1 MGGPVHCRWCY
12 PVERNLKTL
21 RKKCRNKAKIE
32 ASIAEA
38 FILEEVS
45 NFTEQYYSENL
56 PSVHNAPPRY
66 NAGENES
73 SLSLFR
79 GQQGATSGSTVKQ
92 LNYEEWR
99 KIMLYVLTNLD
110 EVQPYMG

>member
-12 PVERNLKTL
+12 LVERNLKTL

-38 FILEEVS
+38 FILEEVL

-66 NAGENES
+66 NVGESES

-79 GQQGATSGSTVKQ
+79 GQQGAASGSIVKQ